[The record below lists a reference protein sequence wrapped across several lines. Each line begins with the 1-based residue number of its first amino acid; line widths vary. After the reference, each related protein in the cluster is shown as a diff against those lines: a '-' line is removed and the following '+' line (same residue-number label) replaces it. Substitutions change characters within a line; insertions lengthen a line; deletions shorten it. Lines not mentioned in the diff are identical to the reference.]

1 MPDERI
7 SVSELKS
14 ELGDLIND
22 TQDIFTIASDEGIVD
37 FLWLGSWPNP
47 KMLEGFCKINV

>member
-7 SVSELKS
+7 SVAELKS

-22 TQDIFTIASDEGIVD
+22 TQDIFTIASDEGIP
-37 FLWLGSWPNP
+37 SWFS
-47 KMLEGFCKINV
+47 KAKRFYG

>member
-7 SVSELKS
+7 SVAELKS

-37 FLWLGSWPNP
+37 FLWLGS
-47 KMLEGFCKINV
+47 

>member
-7 SVSELKS
+7 SVAELKS

-37 FLWLGSWPNP
+37 FLKQSISMVWILT
-47 KMLEGFCKINV
+47 